1 VTRAGTAVE
10 AELYCLCFGLSE
22 VVTRWTSLNEYLDT
36 LIAHDFMELKSYWKF
51 LFDDESFTLS
61 RKYFWA
67 IGCLGEFIGYIS
79 DNIRQWDLY
88 YEARLQPFREMGNLA
103 DLLQS
108 ADVTP
113 MLFMDGAEPKA
124 ERLRDFEDL
133 IYKGRKHRDAL
144 ANLQTQFENKL
155 ETFKSLR
162 DGVSCFHYGSSDFSL
177 FTDILELIQY
187 SGIALQCKRSDRKQS
202 IH

>member
-133 IYKGRKHRDAL
+133 IYKGRKHRDAFTGWSEL
-144 ANLQTQFENKL
+144 L
-155 ETFKSLR
+155 SLWFLR
-162 DGVSCFHYGSSDFSL
+162 FL
-177 FTDILELIQY
+177 LIHGY
-187 SGIALQCKRSDRKQS
+187 SGANTILWYSSSMQAL
-202 IH
+202 